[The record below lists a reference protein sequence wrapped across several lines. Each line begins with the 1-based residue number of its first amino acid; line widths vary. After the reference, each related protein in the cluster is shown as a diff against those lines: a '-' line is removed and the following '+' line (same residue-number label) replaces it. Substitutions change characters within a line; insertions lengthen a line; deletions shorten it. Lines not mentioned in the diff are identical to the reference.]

1 MIDLSTNLPCFEMSD
16 PTVSD
21 PISPPMQKMDT
32 VKDQI
37 RDNCHFSKDR
47 LYLSRHVWLTKSLI
61 NLNKKKIL
69 INVRLPGS
77 GVSIHGFT
85 LKFDSHFRRRSH
97 HRHRKTILKS
107 SPDPR
112 DKNGGDDQRVVQLK
126 EGKHM
131 FGQT

>member
-61 NLNKKKIL
+61 NLNKKKFSL
-69 INVRLPGS
+69 MSLYREVEFPFM
-77 GVSIHGFT
+77 VSH
-85 LKFDSHFRRRSH
+85 
-97 HRHRKTILKS
+97 
-107 SPDPR
+107 
-112 DKNGGDDQRVVQLK
+112 
-126 EGKHM
+126 
-131 FGQT
+131 